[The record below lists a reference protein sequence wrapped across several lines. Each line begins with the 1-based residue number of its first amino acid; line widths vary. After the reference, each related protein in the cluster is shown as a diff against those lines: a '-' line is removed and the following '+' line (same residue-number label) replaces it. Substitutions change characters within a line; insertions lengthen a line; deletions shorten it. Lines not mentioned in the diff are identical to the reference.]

1 LGIGGLGHLAIKI
14 AKAMGAYVTVFTSSP
29 AKVTDAKRL
38 GADAAVLSSDKEQMR
53 ACPPQ
58 DMILDTVSAEHDV
71 NRYINLLK
79 VDGSLVIVGLPAE
92 PLKVGAFNIIHGR
105 KSFSGSNIGG
115 IAETQEML
123 DFCYRHNIVAD
134 SEIIDIKEVNT
145 AFDRLARGDV
155 KYRFVID
162 MSTLK

>member
-1 LGIGGLGHLAIKI
+1 
-14 AKAMGAYVTVFTSSP
+14 
-29 AKVTDAKRL
+29 
-38 GADAAVLSSDKEQMR
+38 MR

-58 DMILDTVSAEHDV
+58 DMILDTISAEHDV